1 MRCESLLL
9 AAVLVTAAACDDGSA
24 GQEATFE
31 AVVEQVLEKKC
42 TFGQCHSSTTAAA
55 KLDLTPRFACKAL
68 VNRPS
73 CLFPERLRV
82 VPGDPD
88 ASYFFH
94 KLTGEGLSAT
104 PTSDCGSGSATR
116 TNFLMPFGAAAL
128 SGAELDLVQRWIAA
142 GAECDGEDSD
152 PKGQGPAI
160 ATITATNTAPLAG
173 ETISFTVTLDRAAPE
188 GGQMLELTTD
198 QTMLSAPTQ
207 HLIPAGSTS
216 IRFDGFAGRPTS
228 RFTLRARTGE
238 SSKEIVLRVGG
249 LEIAEV
255 LADPEGDDDGL
266 QWIKLR
272 NRSSVELNLSEYR
285 LQAGQANYEVISV
298 DLTGSIPA
306 GGCAVI
312 GGPIQSGSNSD
323 PLYAQ
328 VENFTPDLP
337 HTGTQAAGF
346 ALFDNHATPLGGLL
360 TPVDT
365 MLVGFDNHTQLLD
378 PDAEIATPHCGT
390 PLPGMSALRTG
401 AGTCVQAPMQP
412 RACN

>member
-1 MRCESLLL
+1 MRCEALL
-9 AAVLVTAAACDDGSA
+9 AAVLVTAAACDDGSG
-24 GQEATFE
+24 GQDATFE

-82 VPGDPD
+82 VPGNPD
-88 ASYFFH
+88 ASFFFH
-94 KLTGEGLSAT
+94 KLSGEGLAAT

-128 SGAELDLVQRWIAA
+128 SGAELELVRGWIAD
-142 GAECDGEDSD
+142 GAMCDGEDSD
-152 PKGQGPAI
+152 PKSQGPAI
-160 ATITATNTAPLAG
+160 ATIIATTTAPLAG
-173 ETISFTVTLDRAAPE
+173 ETVSFTVTLDRAAPE

-238 SSKEIVLRVGG
+238 SSKELVLRVTG

-255 LADPEGDDDGL
+255 LADPQGDDDGL

-285 LQAGQANYEVISV
+285 LQAGQANYDVMSV
-298 DLTGSIPA
+298 DLTGTLPP

-323 PLYAQ
+323 PVYSQ

-337 HTGTQAAGF
+337 HAGTQAAGF
-346 ALFDNHATPLGGLL
+346 AVFDNHATPLGGLL
-360 TPVDT
+360 TPVDAL
-365 MLVGFDNHTQLLD
+365 LVGVENHTQLLD

-390 PLPGMSALRTG
+390 PLTGTSALRTS
-401 AGTCVQAPMQP
+401 AVTCIQSQMQP
-412 RACN
+412 AACD